1 MSSTIGCAE
10 CVSSW
15 CSGGRSLYEATPWYE
30 KHSSSHYIC
39 KLDKAIYGLK
49 QAPRAWYSR
58 LSSKLQALGF
68 SSSKADTSLFI
79 YHKNGIVIF
88 LLIYVD
94 DIIVASSS
102 PEAVQALLRDLRTEF
117 ALKDL
122 GELNYFLGIEA
133 KKIKDG
139 IVMSQ
144 EKYASDIIKRAGMI
158 NCKSLN
164 TPLSVSEKLSIE
176 SGVKLGA
183 EDSTRFKSIVGAL
196 QYLTLTR
203 PDLSFPVNKVC

>member
-1 MSSTIGCAE
+1 M
-10 CVSSW
+10 
-15 CSGGRSLYEATPWYE
+15 
-30 KHSSSHYIC
+30 
-39 KLDKAIYGLK
+39 
-49 QAPRAWYSR
+49 
-58 LSSKLQALGF
+58 
-68 SSSKADTSLFI
+68 
-79 YHKNGIVIF
+79 
-88 LLIYVD
+88 D
-94 DIIVASSS
+94 DIIVASCS

-122 GELNYFLGIEA
+122 GELNYFLGFEA

-196 QYLTLTR
+196 
-203 PDLSFPVNKVC
+203 

>member
-1 MSSTIGCAE
+1 M
-10 CVSSW
+10 
-15 CSGGRSLYEATPWYE
+15 
-30 KHSSSHYIC
+30 
-39 KLDKAIYGLK
+39 
-49 QAPRAWYSR
+49 
-58 LSSKLQALGF
+58 
-68 SSSKADTSLFI
+68 
-79 YHKNGIVIF
+79 
-88 LLIYVD
+88 D

-122 GELNYFLGIEA
+122 GELNYFLCIEA

-158 NCKSLN
+158 NYKSLN